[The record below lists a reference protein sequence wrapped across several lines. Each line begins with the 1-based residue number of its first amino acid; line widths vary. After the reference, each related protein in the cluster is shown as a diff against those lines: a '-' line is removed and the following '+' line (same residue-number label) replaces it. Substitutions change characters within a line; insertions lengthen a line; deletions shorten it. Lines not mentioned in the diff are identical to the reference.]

1 VRYCFL
7 LTIAFQLSAETNWGL
22 RTIAGGTEAGDGDF
36 VANASIR
43 FLQGVATDPSGAI
56 YIADADDHR
65 IRRID
70 PNGRIQTIAGEG
82 LPGFSGDGGPASR
95 ARINTPY
102 GITVTPEGDIV
113 FADLGNAR
121 VRRISRAG
129 QIDTLVGGGT
139 RAVPAAGQ
147 FLAPREVRLLA
158 PRNVLSSTN
167 GSLFISD
174 FSANVVLE
182 LRSDGQLTAMPNS
195 TVALNSPAG
204 LALDAEGQLLVADSG
219 NARIRRLR
227 RDGRIDFLLSAS
239 AAAPLERP
247 VGLARHRNGNLL
259 IADTRGDY
267 LWQLDPQGRTSIVSP
282 GGRDVTTDNFDNVI
296 TAGGSWLRRLSP
308 LGLIEILIS
317 NASSRFRG
325 DNGPALAARLN
336 RPQGIVVDSR
346 GQIYFSD
353 TGNHRIRRINAD
365 GVITSVAGLGE
376 PGYRGD
382 GGPAASALIHTPT
395 YLAIDS
401 FDNVYFSDSGNHRVR
416 VLTPGGVIQ
425 SVAGTGRNEFSA
437 DGLLASQTSLSQPQG
452 LALDRAGR
460 LYIAERGQHRIRR
473 IEASGRVITVAGN
486 SIRGAAGDGMEA
498 IAASL
503 NQPTA
508 IALDS
513 QGNLFIADT
522 GNQCVRAVESAS
534 GRIRTLVRDLAGVE
548 GLVSTPNGM
557 LYFSETLRHRIQSLS
572 LNKELAVI
580 AGRTN
585 ENGFNVDAGPALSV
599 TLNEPAGLALAP
611 DGSLLV
617 ADRLNDRLRRIEP
630 PSEVLISN
638 SATFRVLH
646 AATFAEGPIAPG
658 QLLTLAAPALTR
670 PDLVEITLDNQVA
683 PILFANPTQIN
694 FQVPSTLG
702 GRSRVQLDLRMGGS
716 LLFRSQIDMA
726 GANPA
731 FFESSGVVVA
741 TFPDARLVSDTAPAR
756 SGDTIILYGT
766 GAGLLRES
774 GGLQVTFLP
783 TAVEIAGVPADLLYA
798 GAAPGF
804 PGLLQINLRVPS
816 NIRLR
821 GRVPVTLRVGAF
833 RNPANQ
839 FLVIQ

>member
-1 VRYCFL
+1 M
-7 LTIAFQLSAETNWGL
+7 
-22 RTIAGGTEAGDGDF
+22 
-36 VANASIR
+36 
-43 FLQGVATDPSGAI
+43 ATDAAGFI

-70 PNGRIQTIAGEG
+70 TSGRIQTIAGEG

-95 ARINTPY
+95 ARIHTPY
-102 GITVTPEGDIV
+102 GITITPAGDIV

-121 VRRISRAG
+121 VRRISRSG

-139 RAVPAAGQ
+139 REIPAAGQ
-147 FLAPREVRLLA
+147 FAGPREVRLGA
-158 PRNVLSSTN
+158 PRNVLASAS

-195 TVALNSPAG
+195 SVGLNSPAG
-204 LALDAEGQLLVADSG
+204 LALDADGQLLVADSG

-227 RDGRIDFLLSAS
+227 RDGRLDLLLSAS

-247 VGLARHRNGNLL
+247 VGLARQRNGNLL
-259 IADTRGDY
+259 IADTRGAF
-267 LWQLDPQGRTSIVSP
+267 LWQLDPQGRTSIVPP
-282 GGRDVTTDNFDNVI
+282 GGRDVATDSFDNI
-296 TAGGSWLRRLSP
+296 LTAGGSWLRRISP
-308 LGLIEILIS
+308 QGLIEILIS
-317 NASSRFRG
+317 NTFSRFRG
-325 DNGPALAARLN
+325 DHGPALGARLN
-336 RPQGIVVDSR
+336 RPQGIAVDSR

-353 TGNHRIRRINAD
+353 TANHRIRRINTD
-365 GVITSVAGLGE
+365 GVITTVAGLGE

-395 YLAIDS
+395 YIGIDS
-401 FDNVYFSDSGNHRVR
+401 LDNVYFSDSGNHRVR
-416 VLTPGGVIQ
+416 VFTPGGGIQ
-425 SVAGTGRNEFSA
+425 TAAGTGRNEFSS
-437 DGLLASQTSLSQPQG
+437 DGLLASQTSLSHPQG
-452 LALDRAGR
+452 LAFDRAGR
-460 LYIAERGQHRIRR
+460 LCIAERGQHRIRR
-473 IEASGRVITVAGN
+473 IEGNGRVSTIAGN
-486 SIRGAAGDGMEA
+486 SVRGAAGDGFEA

-508 IALDS
+508 IALDA
-513 QGNLFIADT
+513 QGSLFIADS
-522 GNQCVRAVESAS
+522 GNQSVRAVDSAS
-534 GRIRTLVRDLAGVE
+534 GRIRTLIRDLAGVE
-548 GLVSTPNGM
+548 GLAATPNGV
-557 LYFSETLRHRIQSLS
+557 LYISETLRHRVQSLN
-572 LNKELAVI
+572 LNNELTVI

-585 ENGFNVDAGPALSV
+585 ENGFNTDAGPALSV

-611 DGSLLV
+611 DGSLLL

-630 PSEVLISN
+630 PIAVQASN
-638 SATFRVLH
+638 SSVFRVLH

-658 QLLTLAAPALTR
+658 QLLTLSGPALAR
-670 PDLVEITLDNQVA
+670 PDLAEITIEGQAA

-694 FQVPSTLG
+694 FQVPYALS

-716 LLFRSQIDMA
+716 LLFRAQIDMA

-731 FFESSGVVVA
+731 FFESAEVIVA
-741 TFPDARLVSDTAPAR
+741 TFPDGRLVSDAAPGR

-766 GAGLLRES
+766 GEGLLRDAS
-774 GGLQVTFLP
+774 GLQVTFLP
-783 TAVEIAGVPADLLYA
+783 TTVEIAGVPADLLYA

-804 PGLLQINLRVPS
+804 AGLLQVNLRVPA

-833 RNPANQ
+833 RNPPNQ
-839 FLVIQ
+839 LLVIQ